1 MDLITA
7 ALGVLASCSVVHK
20 KAKACKKSTFLEFF
34 YSTEMVRSSCT
45 RFLSMSEHYVLGQSM
60 VHA

>member
-20 KAKACKKSTFLEFF
+20 TAKACKKSTFLEFF
-34 YSTEMVRSSCT
+34 YSTEMVR
-45 RFLSMSEHYVLGQSM
+45 
-60 VHA
+60 